1 MKTLNSLFSAAALL
15 LVFASCQKE
24 SASIVSNKTIKARIV
39 TESPETK
46 SSSESRFGSLI
57 GTLKANDIQLDVFES
72 EGIAASSPIT
82 RSSVI
87 TTDSFNSAK
96 VDAYLGQAVES
107 QPQHYINGGKI
118 EKTGDVKQSNG
129 EACYWLNEIDM
140 HMWCYL
146 PESLNM
152 DMSTSN
158 GSATFNYT
166 VPTNQAD
173 QKDIIVSYNVANHKE
188 GEDDQMDVTLY
199 HAMAAIN
206 FDIRLIPAGSKITK
220 VEIVDAYGTGTCV
233 FQPSQAKKEDKFAWT
248 PSEKA
253 TFSKE
258 YNTGI
263 AGTDGGIIPT
273 LEDGVFFMMPQT
285 LPEGAKIRLTFDKGD
300 GNDPVVGEVAAA
312 GHTYKAGY
320 TYTYRVS
327 ASFVTSDTVI
337 VKPEDNGWIKFE
349 GTVYQYAKYQ
359 SLSLPKTTHLVL
371 KWDFEVGNSKK
382 ENVHIMIKQ
391 SPRDGV
397 ADDKLQSISIYTREA
412 NKEGVNYNSDKLTA
426 PAIKITTTNIVD
438 KQSGCTGTSELHFY
452 MDPGFDGPYDI
463 VFDYKGSNNGNAHWY
478 ISNTS
483 LAIVNE

>member
-24 SASIVSNKTIKARIV
+24 PASIVSNKTIKARIV

-129 EACYWLNEIDM
+129 DACYWLNEIDM

-258 YNTGI
+258 YSTGI

-300 GNDPVVGEVAAA
+300 GTEPVVGEVAAA

-327 ASFVTSDTVI
+327 AFFTTSDNVDTG
-337 VKPEDNGWIKFE
+337 DNGWIKFE
-349 GTVYQYAKYQ
+349 KTGYKYAKYK
-359 SLSLPKTTHLVL
+359 SLDLPKKTHLVL

-382 ENVHIMIKQ
+382 EVNILIKQ
-391 SPRDGV
+391 SPRDDV
-397 ADDKLQSISIYTREA
+397 AEDKLKSIPIYTREA
-412 NKEGVNYNSDKLTA
+412 NKVGANYSNDNLSE
-426 PAIKITTTNIVD
+426 PAIRIETTNV
-438 KQSGCTGTSELHFY
+438 KGNNPCTGTSALHFY
-452 MDPGFDGPYDI
+452 LDSDMIGFVGPYDI
-463 VFDYKGSNNGNAHWY
+463 VFDYDGNNNGTAHWY
-478 ISNTS
+478 ISNIS